1 MLKETGKIDNLNNFI
16 NEINKREEIL
26 STYCGHGVAIPH
38 CESTEVLESGF
49 AFGRSNGLIWDKN
62 DDSVFFI
69 ILLAISKI
77 EKTYEGKM
85 YSDFKAD
92 LGDIIV
98 DLLEPI
104 QNEYQLLMKDKSHIE
119 NILKN
124 GAEKAWKKAYKTLDK
139 VYRKMGLVKK
149 L

>member
-1 MLKETGKIDNLNNFI
+1 MNLNPKIKLSLDAKNKHEAIKELSLMLKETGKIDNLNNFI

-62 DDSVFFI
+62 DDSVFFV

-77 EKTYEGKM
+77 EKTEN
-85 YSDFKAD
+85 
-92 LGDIIV
+92 L
-98 DLLEPI
+98 
-104 QNEYQLLMKDKSHIE
+104 HIE
-119 NILKN
+119 MMSKIASLALDEEIRKQWKN
-124 GAEKAWKKAYKTLDK
+124 SKSIPEIENTFKIESE
-139 VYRKMGLVKK
+139 
-149 L
+149 

>member
-1 MLKETGKIDNLNNFI
+1 MNFNPKIKLSLDAKNKHEAIKELSLILKETGKIDNLENFI

-69 ILLAISKI
+69 ILCFCIVVGPWTNCPETAADEAGKI
-77 EKTYEGKM
+77 V
-85 YSDFKAD
+85 FF
-92 LGDIIV
+92 LR
-98 DLLEPI
+98 I
-104 QNEYQLLMKDKSHIE
+104 Q
-119 NILKN
+119 
-124 GAEKAWKKAYKTLDK
+124 TLST
-139 VYRKMGLVKK
+139 R
-149 L
+149 